1 MVGAETENNTDD
13 YSGVDKHSASTQNKH
28 EATKLKWWGTKLA
41 DGYGDA
47 VSRHKTRAHATGLAD
62 ALRLSALRGVKRQ
75 KYLPSVALSTPQLR
89 RGIAQVRRQIPFCL
103 FHTHPTPLGIAF
115 HLIFTDF
122 ANTKIAAIR
131 MAKVE
136 T

>member
-1 MVGAETENNTDD
+1 MVGVQIRSDTDD
-13 YSGVDKHSASTQNKH
+13 YSRVDKRSASAQNKH

-75 KYLPSVALSTPQLR
+75 KYLPSVALGLTKCPIAVIVLVLLSVIATEPNRVMAGQTALR
-89 RGIAQVRRQIPFCL
+89 LRFGE
-103 FHTHPTPLGIAF
+103 G
-115 HLIFTDF
+115 F
-122 ANTKIAAIR
+122 A
-131 MAKVE
+131 
-136 T
+136 